1 MEGRMMTHDDR
12 ADYII
17 NLIAGRC
24 PEVTDADLALIT
36 SMEPSAE
43 MLPVEIGE
51 QIMDVLEAMEAK
63 QDQLVASRAER
74 EAIGDDDAN

>member
-1 MEGRMMTHDDR
+1 MMTHDDC

-17 NLIAGRC
+17 NLIAARC
-24 PEVTDADLALIT
+24 PEATDADLALIT

-51 QIMDVLEAMEAK
+51 QIIDVLEAMEAK
-63 QDQLVASRAER
+63 LDQLVASRVER

>member
-1 MEGRMMTHDDR
+1 
-12 ADYII
+12 
-17 NLIAGRC
+17 
-24 PEVTDADLALIT
+24 
-36 SMEPSAE
+36 MEPSAE

-63 QDQLVASRAER
+63 LDQLVASRVER

>member
-1 MEGRMMTHDDR
+1 MEGRIMTHDDR
-12 ADYII
+12 AAYIRAI
-17 NLIAGRC
+17 IRHRA
-24 PEVTDADLALIT
+24 PEVSDADLALIT

-63 QDQLVASRAER
+63 LDQLVASRVER

>member
-1 MEGRMMTHDDR
+1 MMTHDDR

-24 PEVTDADLALIT
+24 PEATDADLALIT

-63 QDQLVASRAER
+63 LDQLVASRVER

>member
-12 ADYII
+12 AAYIRAI
-17 NLIAGRC
+17 IRHRA
-24 PEVTDADLALIT
+24 PEVSDADLALIT
-36 SMEPSAE
+36 SMGPSAE
-43 MLPVEIGE
+43 TLPVEIGE

-63 QDQLVASRAER
+63 LDQLVASRVER

>member
-1 MEGRMMTHDDR
+1 MMTHDDR
-12 ADYII
+12 AAYIHA
-17 NLIAGRC
+17 LIAARC